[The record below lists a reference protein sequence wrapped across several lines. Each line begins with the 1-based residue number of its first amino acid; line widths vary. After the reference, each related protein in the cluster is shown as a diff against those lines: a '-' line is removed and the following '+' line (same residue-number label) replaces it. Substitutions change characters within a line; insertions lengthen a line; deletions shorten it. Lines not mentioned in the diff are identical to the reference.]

1 MTIYSKVLIE
11 VNKIGSLTTQHNN
24 LMKLY
29 YQTEDTLLKER
40 LRSYC
45 KEITKADR
53 CNKDKMHLAA
63 KNIISN
69 NIHNKISLINYC
81 EQMVMSEKPEWQIM
95 AERNGWTPPNNWS

>member
-1 MTIYSKVLIE
+1 
-11 VNKIGSLTTQHNN
+11 
-24 LMKLY
+24 
-29 YQTEDTLLKER
+29 
-40 LRSYC
+40 
-45 KEITKADR
+45 
-53 CNKDKMHLAA
+53 MHLAA